1 MAQLVTPFRDHYE
14 RCRKLD
20 FGRQLRECVDYLQY
34 PDVLVQE
41 FLESYYLVEREC
53 DPEAQLKQEPDG
65 ERELVL
71 EPFYE
76 SLEFCVRGA
85 SGRKHRLVCVS
96 GALSPLPV
104 EEHPA
109 LARKGLDYLGLG
121 EGTPPDI
128 ILGVAE
134 APNEETSYLL
144 LLRVLNCFAELAP
157 PFQVARLGRQVL
169 RNRVDPNARFNLQIA
184 VSELDRSPE
193 LVTLE
198 SFTRDLADVFKQR
211 SEKHPQFT
219 GMLGSIDCL
228 ELDPNAEYFPE
239 ALDLRW
245 SV

>member
-14 RCRKLD
+14 RSRQLD

-41 FLESYYLVEREC
+41 FLESYYLVEREW
-53 DPEAQLKQEPDG
+53 PEVQMKWETDDEEQ
-65 ERELVL
+65 LVL

-157 PFQVARLGRQVL
+157 PFQVARLGQQVL
-169 RNRVDPNARFNLQIA
+169 HAGVDPNASFNLQIA
-184 VSELDRSPE
+184 LSERESSPD
-193 LVTLE
+193 LITLAT
-198 SFTRDLADVFKQR
+198 FTRDLADVFKQR
-211 SEKHPQFT
+211 LEKHPQFT
-219 GMLGSIDCL
+219 GTLGSIDCL
-228 ELDPNAEYFPE
+228 ALDFGAEEFPE